1 MSGAPDL
8 FDLTG
13 RVAVVTGGNKGIGLG
28 FARGLARA
36 GADVALW
43 ARNEDDNA
51 RAVEAEFALR
61 GWVRAR

>member
-43 ARNEDDNA
+43 ARNED
-51 RAVEAEFALR
+51 VTLHSKQCSLLHQE
-61 GWVRAR
+61 VP